1 MENTRPG
8 PLLAAGPHGDVF
20 LSTPQ
25 LNLRGRRQR
34 DCTGHLSLRCVQ
46 LAAPAENRGSGEA
59 SHHRC
64 YQATP
69 AASPFALMSFPV
81 TENVTAFP
89 AGPPGSNPVSLPQ
102 SFCLESSMTAQIP
115 AQLYVSLSVR
125 TPQPHN
131 PRRVKHHCVQTRTS
145 APSGMTVLPFSG
157 TAEAGW
163 DPKLR
168 TCASVY
174 ISALVVCIA
183 DRYGE

>member
-1 MENTRPG
+1 MQGQIRSLLPG
-8 PLLAAGPHGDVF
+8 PTGMCFSPLCSSFCREGGNGTARGTSLYGACSSQLLPKI
-20 LSTPQ
+20 
-25 LNLRGRRQR
+25 LR
-34 DCTGHLSLRCVQ
+34 
-46 LAAPAENRGSGEA
+46 AEKLPTTVA
-59 SHHRC
+59 T
-64 YQATP
+64 QATP

-81 TENVTAFP
+81 TGNVTAFP

-102 SFCLESSMTAQIP
+102 SFRLESSMTAQIP
-115 AQLYVSLSVR
+115 AELYVSLSVR

-131 PRRVKHHCVQTRTS
+131 PRRVKHHCVQTRTF

-174 ISALVVCIA
+174 ISDLVVCIA